1 MSNSWFTTLL
11 TSNKNFLNRTK
22 SIEQVNS
29 FLVEYDWFFIAP
41 TFLIGLEIEMIQ
53 KIAEEDVDV
62 KKRITKILA
71 QRFYNLDFRTD
82 FIEGYCIRCNHI
94 KPFIESI
101 ENSMILCFQY
111 DYEGA
116 IKTLIPTIEGIMRKY
131 LKSNGEEGHISY
143 QTIKKSF
150 QLLEEDMVISARN
163 GYENFDS
170 GDGRKVSFNKEEIE
184 ELSKIDTQLYRLWFS
199 FMEDFIHHSLYKH
212 TQGEPLTNEI
222 NRHSILHEFGDK
234 IDYTLDNY
242 LKIYFVIDFL
252 CWAFIRVERKSIM
265 NEAPTKRF
273 LEKKLAYQRIIEN
286 ANRMLIYKAVLK
298 KDYSIQPAPD
308 IYEPVSEHLFPK
320 RYRFWYELG
329 WELDRKLLNKIA
341 KDEKE

>member
-150 QLLEEDMVISARN
+150 QV
-163 GYENFDS
+163 
-170 GDGRKVSFNKEEIE
+170 
-184 ELSKIDTQLYRLWFS
+184 
-199 FMEDFIHHSLYKH
+199 
-212 TQGEPLTNEI
+212 
-222 NRHSILHEFGDK
+222 
-234 IDYTLDNY
+234 
-242 LKIYFVIDFL
+242 
-252 CWAFIRVERKSIM
+252 KSIKIKK
-265 NEAPTKRF
+265 NFIVLRCF
-273 LEKKLAYQRIIEN
+273 LIPQEKFIWD
-286 ANRMLIYKAVLK
+286 M
-298 KDYSIQPAPD
+298 
-308 IYEPVSEHLFPK
+308 
-320 RYRFWYELG
+320 
-329 WELDRKLLNKIA
+329 
-341 KDEKE
+341 